1 MSSDK
6 LTNSLNQVLTPEIM
20 NYIRVKSDFL
30 DIIMNRD
37 ETEQY
42 RKYLYLTVVL
52 DVLKTKEEYE
62 LCEVVDQMIK
72 EYNIT

>member
-6 LTNSLNQVLTPEIM
+6 LTNSLNKVFTPEIM

-37 ETEQY
+37 ETEEY

-52 DVLKTKEEYE
+52 EVLTSKEEYE
-62 LCEVVDQMIK
+62 LCQVVDQMIK
-72 EYNIT
+72 DYNIT